1 VRRYSAYALSP
12 TNVVVTATITRG
24 GATLAVT
31 QDQFGA
37 LLLADNSNRLAIYF
51 PALQALN
58 GASFLPSR
66 ALAPGMVASICAPG
80 SNCINGAA
88 VFGTVT
94 AAAQTLSPLP
104 QTLADTQVL
113 FNGQPTP
120 LYYVSPTQITSWCLW
135 ESSRAM
141 FPPAALPICR

>member
-1 VRRYSAYALSP
+1 L
-12 TNVVVTATITRG
+12 
-24 GATLAVT
+24 
-31 QDQFGA
+31 
-37 LLLADNSNRLAIYF
+37 
-51 PALQALN
+51 
-58 GASFLPSR
+58 R
-66 ALAPGMVASICAPG
+66 AG

-120 LYYVSPTQITSWCLW
+120 LYYVSPTQINFVVPMG
-135 ESSRAM
+135 SSRAM
-141 FPPAALPICR
+141 FPPAHCRFAGDPSVDRSSGGGRRYR